1 MLLLFERKEVVF
13 KYLYKVNIIIIDLLR
28 NPNVNFKSLKI
39 VPDAIS
45 SEYDAKLTNLM
56 KDFEVLKNKNERL
69 EK

>member
-13 KYLYKVNIIIIDLLR
+13 KYLYKINIIFIDLLR
-28 NPNVNFKSLKI
+28 NPNINFKSLKI
-39 VPDAIS
+39 VQDAIS
-45 SEYDAKLTNLM
+45 SEYDEKLTNLM